1 MNKIKFSVIVPVYN
15 VEKYIEEC
23 LDSILK
29 QDYDNYEILLIDDG
43 STDNS
48 GNICEIYAAKNEK
61 IKVFHKKN
69 GGLSSARNIGIEK
82 ATGDYLVFVDSDDY
96 IAPWSLSEFY
106 KVLKKGKFDVLETR
120 LTEVRGKE
128 KKDLDEHLEAYFLNG
143 FDKKRAIDW
152 IIKKSENIWPAPK
165 KIVSLSYIKK
175 NNLKFWEGKLHE
187 DVDWTS
193 RICYTANSYTALIKP
208 WYYYRIQREG
218 SITSSVKLKNV
229 LSILDIAE
237 FHYNYY
243 KKNKNE
249 TTQYIIEEI
258 LKRVCG
264 MLAKSCYLSSEERKI
279 IKKQLEKNKD
289 IFNII
294 PNLKCR
300 VFILAIKIFGIERI
314 LNLLKAMKYKK
325 DIYS

>member
-152 IIKKSENIWPAPK
+152 IIKKSENIWPAQK
-165 KIVSLSYIKK
+165 K
-175 NNLKFWEGKLHE
+175 
-187 DVDWTS
+187 
-193 RICYTANSYTALIKP
+193 
-208 WYYYRIQREG
+208 
-218 SITSSVKLKNV
+218 
-229 LSILDIAE
+229 
-237 FHYNYY
+237 
-243 KKNKNE
+243 
-249 TTQYIIEEI
+249 
-258 LKRVCG
+258 
-264 MLAKSCYLSSEERKI
+264 
-279 IKKQLEKNKD
+279 
-289 IFNII
+289 
-294 PNLKCR
+294 
-300 VFILAIKIFGIERI
+300 
-314 LNLLKAMKYKK
+314 
-325 DIYS
+325 